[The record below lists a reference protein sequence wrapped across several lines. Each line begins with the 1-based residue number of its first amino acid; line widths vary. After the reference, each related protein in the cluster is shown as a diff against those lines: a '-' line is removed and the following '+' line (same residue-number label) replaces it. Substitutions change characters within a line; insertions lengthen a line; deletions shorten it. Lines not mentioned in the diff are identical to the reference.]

1 MFESTYIPN
10 NSICVPF
17 PPHPHQHFSWIIFS
31 LLCSLLNPFPIRIK
45 TKYFSLFCAEKLSSL
60 DFSKPTSKLL
70 CHSEDLTIS
79 FWIKLLSYRL
89 PLGGER
95 SRMWVRFGFCWLY
108 THPLHSIPSGYS
120 HYFSTISST
129 DRVFPKLFPKLTL
142 SQSKEVHLQIVLSEP
157 CVIYWPHI
165 FIIESLSTSLKI
177 PPPSLL
183 CAHIQTHTHTE
194 LLKDSK
200 ARVTLLMNLL
210 HHMSSFLPIVSWIS
224 RPSHS
229 LSKSVSLDIFQFVR
243 L

>member
-183 CAHIQTHTHTE
+183 CAHIQTHTHTQ
-194 LLKDSK
+194 SC
-200 ARVTLLMNLL
+200 
-210 HHMSSFLPIVSWIS
+210 
-224 RPSHS
+224 
-229 LSKSVSLDIFQFVR
+229 
-243 L
+243 